1 MEQPRASAIRLILR
15 MRRRRRTTC
24 VSPAVCFFL
33 PWRVTNLTVLR
44 LTASSASLIEAD
56 KSPRY
61 LRFSRSSLSR
71 PTNSRTLK
79 TSKLGFLRIATGRRS
94 FAGNRYC
101 PAHAVAA
108 YDLYLTLEC
117 ASTKRQSP
125 RMRDGCSPVLEDPCA
140 NDHILPDG
148 FPGHPDAYGNNLHR
162 PSQTLHVHR
171 NEVWSLTASVIESRG
186 RLKTQ
191 RLATNSPRPTGNF
204 LNQNPSVSPQ
214 FFPDKRDNCFR
225 NLSDPGSATRIAPLQ
240 TP

>member
-24 VSPAVCFFL
+24 VSRAVCFFF

-108 YDLYLTLEC
+108 YDLYLTLGC

-125 RMRDGCSPVLEDPCA
+125 RMRDGCSPSRSVTF
-140 NDHILPDG
+140 PD
-148 FPGHPDAYGNNLHR
+148 
-162 PSQTLHVHR
+162 
-171 NEVWSLTASVIESRG
+171 
-186 RLKTQ
+186 
-191 RLATNSPRPTGNF
+191 SPRS
-204 LNQNPSVSPQ
+204 QE
-214 FFPDKRDNCFR
+214 
-225 NLSDPGSATRIAPLQ
+225 
-240 TP
+240 